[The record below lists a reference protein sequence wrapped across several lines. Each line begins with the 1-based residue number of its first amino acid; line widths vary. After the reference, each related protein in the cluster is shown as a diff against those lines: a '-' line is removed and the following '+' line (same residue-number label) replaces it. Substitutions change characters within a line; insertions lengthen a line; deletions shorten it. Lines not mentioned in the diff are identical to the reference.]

1 MAAKQK
7 MTKDT
12 SDFNIAIVG
21 AGASGL
27 SIGYELQKLGF
38 NVDIFEKSDNLG
50 GLAGA
55 VQLSKGRIDSFY
67 HHLFKSCLLY
77 TSPSPRDTA

>member
-1 MAAKQK
+1 MAARQK
-7 MTKDT
+7 MTKNT
-12 SDFNIAIVG
+12 SDFNIAVIG

-38 NVDIFEKSDNLG
+38 KVDYFEKSDNLG

-55 VQLSKGRIDSFY
+55 VQLIK
-67 HHLFKSCLLY
+67 
-77 TSPSPRDTA
+77 AE